1 MQVKDRPNVWALGDA
16 ALVPDVSKG
25 GWCPPTAQYAM
36 RQGRQAAR
44 NILAAL
50 HSRSLQNFHFK
61 GLGQMAVIGRHC
73 GVAQIG
79 GWKISGVLAW
89 VLWRGVYLMKLP
101 GLPCKVRVAI
111 DWIMELVFPRDITK
125 VELQRTEH
133 LKHAHFQQGEIIIRE
148 GEIGDRFYIIESG
161 EVEVVHQEPGQPE
174 QQLALRSTGDSFG
187 ELALLKDAPR
197 AATVRCLTAVDVIMF
212 NRKDFLTLAGSFHVF
227 RHHMDHETTA
237 VAEFQKSQMVN
248 THVGIETCKSKVGER

>member
-1 MQVKDRPNVWALGDA
+1 MQVKNMPNIWALGDA
-16 ALVPDVSKG
+16 ALVPDISRG

-36 RQGRQAAR
+36 RQGHQAAR
-44 NILAAL
+44 NILAAVRDL
-50 HSRSLQNFHFK
+50 PIRNFYFK

-79 GWKISGVLAW
+79 GWKISGFFAW

-101 GLPCKVRVAI
+101 GLPCKVRVAL

-125 VELQRTEH
+125 IEVQRTEH
-133 LKHAHFQQGEIIIRE
+133 LKRAHFQKGDVIVRE

-161 EVEVVHQEPGQPE
+161 EVKIVHREPGKPE
-174 QQLALRSTGDSFG
+174 QELAFRSAGDSFG

-197 AATVRCLTAVDVIMF
+197 AATVRCVTAVDVIIF
-212 NRKDFLTLAGSFHVF
+212 NRKDFLTLVGSYHLF
-227 RHHMDHETTA
+227 RRHMNNEASA
-237 VAEFQKSQMVN
+237 VAAFQKNQM
-248 THVGIETCKSKVGER
+248 HILPSGLETNESSIS